1 MIYLFLAEGFELV
14 EALSPVD
21 ILRRGKTQVVTVG
34 VGGKVIKASCGV
46 EVMSDITLDEISLDS
61 NVEAVVLPGGMPG
74 TLNLEKNDKVIEAV
88 KYCYDNGKLLGA
100 ICAAPSILGH
110 LGMLEGKEAT
120 AFPGFEK
127 ELSGAVYDNGY
138 VEKDGNIITA
148 RGMGVATEFGL
159 ELLACLR
166 GAETA
171 ANVRAS
177 VQCRP

>member
-74 TLNLEKNDKVIEAV
+74 TLNLEKNDKVSEGV
-88 KYCYDNGKLLGA
+88 KY
-100 ICAAPSILGH
+100 
-110 LGMLEGKEAT
+110 
-120 AFPGFEK
+120 
-127 ELSGAVYDNGY
+127 
-138 VEKDGNIITA
+138 
-148 RGMGVATEFGL
+148 
-159 ELLACLR
+159 
-166 GAETA
+166 
-171 ANVRAS
+171 
-177 VQCRP
+177 